1 MPLSPP
7 LQHPPSQAHRSTVR
21 ALCGLCRS
29 AVLTAFLLLAFALPA
44 ATALAAPSVDTSIPG
59 GNAVVRDA
67 GAGTFFIA
75 PDLRDTKGWW
85 FHYHFR
91 VCGTPGDRATIV
103 FAENCPM
110 GARGP
115 AMSRDGGRTWTWLGR
130 ETLRRFTHE
139 GKQAWSF
146 ETTVPADGGELR
158 YAFAPTYLEAHL
170 HDWLAK
176 HRGHPSLQVAELCR
190 SRNGRVVELLRAG
203 CLEESKT
210 RGIVLLSSRHHA
222 CESIATYALEGLLDA
237 VLADDALGR
246 RWRERWQI
254 VAMPFADKD
263 GVEDGDQGKNRQPH
277 DHNRDYNAA
286 PLYPEVAAWMK
297 LGDSLRER
305 VVLSLD
311 LHCPYISGAW
321 NDRVYLVGSP
331 APTQAA
337 NERLFAEILERVRTG
352 PIPFRA
358 ADCYLPSGQ
367 AWNKAANYA
376 AGRSNA
382 AWARDTFP
390 SARLAA
396 TIEITYADA
405 FGVEMNATAARALGR
420 DLAHALIERLE
431 R

>member
-29 AVLTAFLLLAFALPA
+29 AVLTASLLLAFALPA
-44 ATALAAPSVDTSIPG
+44 ATALAAPSVDAAIPG

-91 VCGTPGDRATIV
+91 VCGTPSDRATIV

-130 ETLRRFTHE
+130 ETLRRFTHA

-146 ETTVPADGGELR
+146 EATVPADGGELR
-158 YAFAPTYLEAHL
+158 YAFAPTYLETHL
-170 HDWLAK
+170 RDWLAK
-176 HRGHPSLQVAELCR
+176 HRGHPALQVAELCR
-190 SRNGRVVELLRAG
+190 SRKGRVVELLRAG

-277 DHNRDYNAA
+277 DHNRDYNA
-286 PLYPEVAAWMK
+286 
-297 LGDSLRER
+297 
-305 VVLSLD
+305 
-311 LHCPYISGAW
+311 
-321 NDRVYLVGSP
+321 
-331 APTQAA
+331 
-337 NERLFAEILERVRTG
+337 G

-390 SARLAA
+390 GARLAA